1 MRPDPQEKPLAALV
15 APDILDLL
23 EESPGAIA
31 AETEELH
38 PADLADVA
46 ELLPREQVAAFLK
59 AEGARWADVIRA
71 AGIKLQ

>member
-1 MRPDPQEKPLAALV
+1 MMQPAPIDPERSIAALV

-23 EESPGAIA
+23 ETSPHSIA

-46 ELLPREQVAAFLK
+46 ELIDRSLVLQLLSALPVE
-59 AEGARWADVIRA
+59 RA
-71 AGIKLQ
+71 